1 MHNKSEREA
10 VLLEYSHD
18 FRLVAASLAVSL
30 MASFTGLALTRG
42 ISLLSETH
50 RKQRIAMASVALGG
64 GIWSMH
70 FVAMLGLQMPILFY
84 YDALLTLISALVA
97 ILMVGVA
104 LLVMHYWPRTSAS
117 VCIAGTIVGLGIPA
131 MHYIG
136 MLGIQLCKAV
146 YTPVGVVLAVAA
158 SVILGIGSFS
168 IAYGERT
175 HRNIILSTITFG
187 VAVFTVHFLAMAG
200 TNFLPTLQSSNV
212 AAGIDNSILAMIVTL
227 ISFVICGAFLLSG
240 VTFWPNEKFLPE
252 SGYPEPKEPMLASDG
267 SFQANGSD
275 AAPTTFAIPYEKDS
289 RILFAET
296 SSVAA
301 IRAEGHYTIVYV
313 GLNKLFCPWS
323 ISDAAKRLAGSAFV
337 QCHRSYLINPS
348 HVTGFERKKDNG
360 VCFFENNP
368 PLGKVPVSRSRLS
381 NVRSALG
388 L

>member
-1 MHNKSEREA
+1 
-10 VLLEYSHD
+10 LLEYSHD

-136 MLGIQLCKAV
+136 MSGIQLCNAV
-146 YTPVGVVLAVAA
+146 YTPIGVVLAVAA
-158 SVILGIGSFS
+158 SVVLGIGSFS
-168 IAYGERT
+168 IAYGART

-187 VAVFTVHFLAMAG
+187 VAVFAVHFLAMAG
-200 TNFLPTLQSSNV
+200 TNFLPTEQNGNV
-212 AAGIDNSILAMIVTL
+212 ATGIDNSILAMIVTL

-240 VTFWPNEKFLPE
+240 VTFWPIEKLQLE
-252 SGYPEPKEPMLASDG
+252 AGNWEPKEPMRADD
-267 SFQANGSD
+267 SFQASSSD
-275 AAPTTFAIPYEKDS
+275 PAPTMFTIPYEKDS

-368 PLGKVPVSRSRLS
+368 SLGKVPVSRSRLS
-381 NVRSALG
+381 NVRNALG